1 MVKNWYIRFT
11 DSKKAEKVS
20 FKEYCDLHKM
30 AIFYNAVVG
39 DNFHPNGK
47 TLTVS
52 FSKHFV

>member
-1 MVKNWYIRFT
+1 MVKNWYVRFA

-20 FKEYCDLHKM
+20 YKEYCDLHKM

-47 TLTVS
+47 TLIVS